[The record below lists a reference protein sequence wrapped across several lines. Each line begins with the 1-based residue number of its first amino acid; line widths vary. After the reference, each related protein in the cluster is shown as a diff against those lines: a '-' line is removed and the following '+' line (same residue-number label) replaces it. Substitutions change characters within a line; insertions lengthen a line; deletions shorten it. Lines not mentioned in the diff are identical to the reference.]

1 MLNQQP
7 KDVAGYINNTS
18 MLANIIGNKIIIEKD
33 TGIFFGISIAGTS
46 TNLIGTV
53 VIEGAAESSTGLE
66 ADLIWCPLS
75 SDTITNTIFSSTN
88 SSKCPFD
95 LTFTQAKYIR
105 LNYTFTSGTGTAVM
119 KCDCYLKPL

>member
-7 KDVAGYINNTS
+7 RDVTGYINGTS
-18 MLANIIGNKIIIEKD
+18 MLANFIGNKITIEKD
-33 TGIFFGISIAGTS
+33 TGIFFGISITGTS
-46 TNLIGTV
+46 TNLIGKV

-75 SDTITNTIFSSTN
+75 SDTITNTVFASTT
-88 SSKCPFD
+88 SSKVPFD
-95 LTFTQAKYIR
+95 LQFTQAKYAR
-105 LNYTFTSGTGTAVM
+105 LNYTFTSGTGTATM